1 VNPEFVNP
9 EFPFPLLG
17 EPISLDLVNTRIR
30 TGAAAADLLDEPQ
43 ALGAWL
49 AAESGRVQWSG
60 TVDAADL
67 LAVRALRDAIARLL
81 TARRAHTRP
90 SPEALRALNA
100 VLLAS
105 ATATGLTWTEHGP
118 LATTCP
124 ARSQR
129 DALLYAI
136 AMDAVTLL
144 TSHDAE
150 LLRTCAHPD
159 CTLQFIARNPRRR
172 WCSAT
177 TCGNRARVAR
187 HYVRH
192 HGNT

>member
-1 VNPEFVNP
+1 VNPEV
-9 EFPFPLLG
+9 PFPLLG
-17 EPISLDLVNTRIR
+17 EPVSLDLVNTRIR
-30 TGAAAADLLDEPQ
+30 TGAAATDLLDQPR
-43 ALGAWL
+43 ALSAWL

-60 TVDAADL
+60 SVDATDL
-67 LAVRALRDAIARLL
+67 LAVRALRDAIAELL
-81 TARRAHTRP
+81 TARRNHTRP
-90 SPEALRALNA
+90 SPDALRALNT

-105 ATATGLTWTEHGP
+105 ATATGLTWTDHGP

-124 ARSQR
+124 ARLQR

-136 AMDAVTLL
+136 AMDAVAVL
-144 TSHDAE
+144 TSPDAE

-159 CTLQFIARNPRRR
+159 CTLQFLARNPRRR

-192 HGNT
+192 HRNT